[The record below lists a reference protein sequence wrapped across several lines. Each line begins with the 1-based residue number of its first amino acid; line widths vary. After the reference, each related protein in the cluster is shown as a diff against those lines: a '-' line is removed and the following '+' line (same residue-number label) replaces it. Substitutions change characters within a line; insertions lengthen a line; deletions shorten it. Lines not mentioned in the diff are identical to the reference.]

1 MSEIKL
7 ITKNIWKELT
17 SVVKKSKVKSI
28 IAVAYFG
35 QNASKMLPLLD
46 GSILLVDASEHAV
59 KCGQSCPDELL
70 KLYYKGVQIHSH
82 ENLHAKLFVV
92 GKTLYCG
99 STNVSGNSANRLQ
112 ESLLKTT
119 DKKAVEDAKDFIE
132 SLCRIELGEDE
143 LKRLCKIYKPPKFIV
158 KNTTDK
164 IIQPEFHVCKV
175 FIRDYNSKELVELE
189 YGKVQAEKLVPKK
202 SRHLLESISFLR
214 PIAFKKGDNILQ
226 IVTENNKK
234 YVRPIGKLIHVRKW
248 KSGEKDK
255 FMCFVEVP
263 DKNEKLLELVLKRLT
278 DLDAKSLLRAG
289 KKSIELEK
297 RINALWR

>member
-1 MSEIKL
+1 MSEVKL

-17 SVVKKSKVKSI
+17 GVVKKSKVKST

-59 KCGQSCPDELL
+59 KCGQTCPDELL
-70 KLYYKGVQIHSH
+70 KLYYKGVQIYSH

-119 DKKAVEDAKDFIE
+119 DKKVVKDAKEFID

-143 LKRLCKIYKPPKFIV
+143 LKKLSKIYRPPKFV
-158 KNTTDK
+158 AKNTTDK
-164 IIQPEFHVCKV
+164 TVQPEFHVCKV
-175 FIRDYNSKELVELE
+175 FIRDYNSKELVELK

-214 PIAFKKGDNILQ
+214 SIAFKKGDNILQ

-234 YVRPIGKLIHVRKW
+234 YVRPIGKLIHIRKW

-255 FMCFVEVP
+255 FMCFVEVR
-263 DKNEKLLELVLKRLT
+263 DKNEKPLELVLKRLT
-278 DLDAKSLLRAG
+278 DSDAKSLLRAG

-297 RINALWR
+297 RINGLWR